1 VNPHKHYNNCQFK
14 VLEEPFDVVHFVCE
28 LLFSGWAKRHV
39 VLLENNASNLR
50 VL

>member
-1 VNPHKHYNNCQFK
+1 M
-14 VLEEPFDVVHFVCE
+14 VHFVRE
-28 LLFSGWAKRHV
+28 LLFSGWEKHHV